1 MIGRR
6 SLALIV
12 LGVALALAGLAS
24 TYVKLSRRCAPNRCG
39 P

>member
-24 TYVKLSRRCAPNRCG
+24 TYPGSTDDRG
-39 P
+39 